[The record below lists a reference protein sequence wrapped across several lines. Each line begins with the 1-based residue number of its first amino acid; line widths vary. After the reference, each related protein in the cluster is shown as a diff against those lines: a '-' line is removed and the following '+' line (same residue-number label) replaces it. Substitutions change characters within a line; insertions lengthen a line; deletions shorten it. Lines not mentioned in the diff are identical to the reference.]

1 MFKKFK
7 RNRRVLSDFLRHRKE
22 PVIIYPM
29 GEYGLK
35 FKLLLN
41 HLFGVNEA
49 WILDR
54 EISQV
59 NGQVKTIDFLD
70 ELDDVNQYVYLLTT
84 YSVQMPVIYKNL
96 IEKGVDERNII
107 NVTVEREWIVEDSIL
122 YVLNQYPVKSLL
134 DGSDYFVR
142 RNYIS
147 RQLYSSLR
155 RAYMELDM
163 EVYSRM
169 GEVAYPFPVYQ
180 SIYHGQDAENR
191 RYDMLLYV
199 MDGMEGEDMERLF
212 ERYKKRC
219 KYMVFVGETD
229 SACLIRQCER
239 ICYSYIDIY
248 IYINDSF

>member
-1 MFKKFK
+1 
-7 RNRRVLSDFLRHRKE
+7 
-22 PVIIYPM
+22 M

-180 SIYHGQDAENR
+180 SIYHG
-191 RYDMLLYV
+191 
-199 MDGMEGEDMERLF
+199 
-212 ERYKKRC
+212 
-219 KYMVFVGETD
+219 
-229 SACLIRQCER
+229 
-239 ICYSYIDIY
+239 
-248 IYINDSF
+248 